1 MRAIIDVLRA
11 VGLWLATGGVG
22 VRRFIVTLP
31 QPDADVGPER
41 RVTRR
46 AVRRDR
52 RLAARV

>member
-46 AVRRDR
+46 TVRRDR